1 MHIPS
6 TLLALA
12 AIAATASAQVAPPT
26 PPTTLSVR
34 LPQLIVTATGTSTAR
49 QDVPYSVEQID
60 EEAIKAWRL
69 PRTLP
74 EALRELPSVM
84 LQKTAHGQGSPF
96 IRGFTGYRTLLL
108 VDGIRLNNSVFRE
121 GPNQYWN
128 TVDAFSIGGLELVK
142 GPGSVL
148 YGSDAIGGT
157 LNVLSPVRGHYGAA
171 ARMDGAVFWRGSS
184 AENSQIAHA
193 RVNQQWDNGMVASL
207 GFTTKRF
214 GNLRSADSP
223 DRQPTTGYDERA
235 GDFALEYHLSPEA
248 RLVAAYQ
255 FSRQDDVWRTH
266 RTVYGRS
273 WSGTT
278 IGTDLKLATDQSRDL
293 GYIQYH
299 QTSTGRAIEA
309 MRLSVSFQRMAEF
322 EERLRS
328 NRQTN
333 LQGVEVGTIGL
344 SAQFQSP
351 SSIGTWIYGV
361 EHYRDAVDS
370 FRRNYRADGSLESTA
385 IQGPVGDE
393 ATYRQSGIYLQDT
406 IEAGPRTEFVLGVRH
421 TQAAAQAARVQHPV
435 TGAAFTVADDWRA
448 TVGSARF
455 LRKFG
460 ERANWRAFGGISQG
474 FRAPNLSDL
483 TRLDIARSGELELP
497 SPDLQPERFT
507 SFEVGLSADFAR
519 GRAQVAV
526 FHTRISDLIDRLAA
540 DNPATPTVFEVIK
553 ANLGQGY
560 VRGLEVAAEI
570 KVHPQWTLHG
580 NFTLMKGEVETMVAN
595 SPTVFA
601 LRPLSRVMPATA
613 NLGWRWRSTDQ
624 KFWSEISLTS
634 TVKQDKL
641 SPGDASDTQR
651 IPPGGTPGYTVWHA
665 RGGWKVSPTLSLT
678 AAIENVTDQAYRIHG
693 SGLNEPGRNVV
704 VGVDFRF

>member
-1 MHIPS
+1 MRLTS
-6 TLLALA
+6 TLLVIA
-12 AIAATASAQVAPPT
+12 AIAATASAQVSPAPPT
-26 PPTTLSVR
+26 GLSVR
-34 LPQLIVTATGTSTAR
+34 LPQLIVTATGVNTAR

-60 EEAIKAWRL
+60 EETIKAWRL

-128 TVDAFSIGGLELVK
+128 TVDAFSIGTLELVK

-157 LNVLSPVRGHYGAA
+157 LNVISPVRGHFGAA
-171 ARMDGAVFWRGSS
+171 SRVDGAVFLRGSS
-184 AENSQIAHA
+184 AEDSQVAHA
-193 RVNQQWDNGMVASL
+193 RVNQHWDNGMVASL

-223 DRQPTTGYDERA
+223 DRQPTTGYDEHA
-235 GDFALEYHLSPEA
+235 GDFAFEYHLSADA

-266 RTVYGRS
+266 RTIYGRS

-278 IGTDLKLATDQSRDL
+278 IGNDLKLATDQARDL
-293 GYIQYH
+293 GYLQYH
-299 QTSTGRAIEA
+299 QTGTGRAIEA

-333 LQGVEVGTIGL
+333 LQGVEAATIGL

-351 SSIGTWIYGV
+351 SRVGTWIYGV

-370 FRRNYRADGSLESTA
+370 FRNNYRADGSLESTA
-385 IQGPVGDE
+385 IQGPVGDD
-393 ATYRQSGIYLQDT
+393 ATYRQTGIYLQDT
-406 IEAGPRTEFVLGVRH
+406 IEAGPRTEFVFGMRH
-421 TQAAAQAARVQHPV
+421 TRAAAHAAPVQHPV
-435 TGAAFTVADDWRA
+435 TGAAFTVAGDWRA

-460 ERANWRAFGGISQG
+460 ERANWRAFGGVSQG

-497 SPDLQPERFT
+497 SPGLQPERFT
-507 SFEVGLSADFAR
+507 SFEVGLSADYTR

-540 DNPATPTVFEVIK
+540 DNPATPAVFEVIK

-560 VRGLEVAAEI
+560 VRGLEFTAEI
-570 KVHPQWTLHG
+570 EVHPQWTLHG
-580 NFTLMKGEVETMVAN
+580 NFTLMKGEVETMVSS
-595 SPTVFA
+595 SPTTFA
-601 LRPLSRVMPATA
+601 RRPLSRVMPATA
-613 NLGWRWRSTDQ
+613 NLGLRWRSTDQ

-634 TVKQDKL
+634 TAKQDKL
-641 SPGDASDTQR
+641 SPGDAGDTQR

-665 RGGWKVSPTLSLT
+665 RTGWKVSSALSLT
-678 AAIENVTDQAYRIHG
+678 AAVENLTNQDYRVHG